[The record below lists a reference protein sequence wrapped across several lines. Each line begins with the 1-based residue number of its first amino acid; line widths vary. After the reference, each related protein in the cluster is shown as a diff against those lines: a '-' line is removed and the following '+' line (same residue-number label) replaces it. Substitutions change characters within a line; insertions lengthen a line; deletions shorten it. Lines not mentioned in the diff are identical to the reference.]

1 MGNRIMHGYESDLAK
16 ALAEMAP
23 RSVLAVGPHAAEAF
37 TSYQAMNLESRLS
50 YIAEGDWLAQVDAC
64 GQFDMVFLSEVLEHL
79 GKPQASTLLSR
90 LRDMHTKRLYAL
102 VPIGKAWLNHA
113 SHWEQNDLIGFGLEL
128 VNLYADRGRPVGLF
142 KFDLHTY
149 KVTPEWFNSKYWAHP
164 ALWDKH

>member
-16 ALAEMAP
+16 ALAEIQP
-23 RSVLAVGPHAAEAF
+23 RSVLAIGPHATEAF
-37 TSYQAMNLESRLS
+37 TSYQTSNREFQLS
-50 YIAEGDWLAQVDAC
+50 FIAGGDWLSQVDAC
-64 GQFDMVFLSEVLEHL
+64 GQYDLVFLSEVLEHL
-79 GKPQASTLLSR
+79 GKQNASILLSR
-90 LRDMHTKRLYAL
+90 LRDLHTKRLYAL
-102 VPIGKAWLNHA
+102 VPMGKAWLNHA

-142 KFDLHTY
+142 KFDLRTY